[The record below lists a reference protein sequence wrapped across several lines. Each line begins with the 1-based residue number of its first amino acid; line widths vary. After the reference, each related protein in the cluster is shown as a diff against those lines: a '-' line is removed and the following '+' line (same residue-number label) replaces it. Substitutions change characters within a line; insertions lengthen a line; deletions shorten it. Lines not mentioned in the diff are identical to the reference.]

1 MHRIIFLLL
10 FAVNLQAQFSI
21 EPSPAE
27 GSANASVAYFNA
39 DSEIYN
45 NTDST
50 LNFVWKRITNEL
62 PHSWTSGI
70 CTNLGCLPPEVDEGT
85 FFLESGYS
93 IVFSC
98 SFFPNDL
105 TGNAKVEV
113 NIWLEEDSTQMI
125 QQTYFGYADPTNIAE
140 TDIKN
145 IISIFPNPIQE
156 TFSITQND
164 DIRKIEIY
172 NSLGQKI
179 KTYAAQATY
188 DIRFFSTDLY
198 FVKVF
203 NDQNEIIT
211 VLKLIK
217 G

>member
-1 MHRIIFLLL
+1 MHQIIFLLL

-21 EPSPAE
+21 EPSPSE
-27 GSANASVAYFNA
+27 GSANAAVAFFNA
-39 DSEIYN
+39 DSQIYN

-62 PHSWTSGI
+62 PNGWTSGI
-70 CTNLGCLPPEVDEGT
+70 CTNLGCLPPEVNEGT

-93 IVFSC
+93 VAFSC
-98 SFFPNDL
+98 SFFPNDIA
-105 TGNAKVEV
+105 GNAKVEV
-113 NIWLEEDSTQMI
+113 NIWIEEDSSQMI
-125 QQTYFGYADPTNIAE
+125 QQTYFGYANPTNIVE
-140 TDIKN
+140 TDIRN
-145 IISIFPNPIQE
+145 LISIFPNPIQE

-164 DIRKIEIY
+164 DIRKVEIY
-172 NSLGQKI
+172 NSLGQKV
-179 KTYAAQATY
+179 KTYSTQAIY
-188 DIRFFSTDLY
+188 DFRFASSDIY

-203 NDQNEIIT
+203 NEQNEIIT

>member
-1 MHRIIFLLL
+1 MLRVIFILLL
-10 FAVNLQAQFSI
+10 ASNLQAQFSI
-21 EPSPAE
+21 EPSPSE
-27 GSANASVAYFNA
+27 SSANASVAFFNA
-39 DSEIYN
+39 DSEIFN

-62 PHSWTSGI
+62 PHGWTSGI

-93 IVFSC
+93 IYFGC
-98 SFFPNDL
+98 TFFPNDIP
-105 TGNAKVEV
+105 GDAKVEV
-113 NIWLEEDSTQMI
+113 NIWIEEDSSQMI
-125 QQTYFGYADPTNIAE
+125 QQTYFGYTDPTNIIQ

-145 IISIFPNPIQE
+145 SISIFPNPIQE
-156 TFSITQND
+156 TFSITQNNE
-164 DIRKIEIY
+164 IHKLEIY

-179 KTYAAQATY
+179 KTYAPQSIY
-188 DIRFFSTDLY
+188 DFRFFPSDFY
-198 FVKVF
+198 FVKF
-203 NDQNEIIT
+203 FDKQNRLIT

>member
-21 EPSPAE
+21 EPSPTE
-27 GSANASVAYFNA
+27 GSANATVAFFNA

-62 PHSWTSGI
+62 PNGWTSGI

-93 IVFSC
+93 VVFSC
-98 SFFPNDL
+98 SFFPNDIV
-105 TGNAKVEV
+105 GNAKVEV
-113 NIWLEEDSTQMI
+113 NIWIEEDSTQLI
-125 QQTYFGYADPTNIAE
+125 QQTYLGYTDPTNIVQ
-140 TDIKN
+140 TDLKD
-145 IISIFPNPIQE
+145 IISIYPNPIQE

-164 DIRKIEIY
+164 GIHKIEIY
-172 NSLGQKI
+172 NSLGQKV
-179 KTYAAQATY
+179 KTYAPQSIY
-188 DIRFFSTDLY
+188 DFQPFPPDFY
-198 FVKVF
+198 FIKVF
-203 NDQNEIIT
+203 DKQNKIMT

-217 G
+217 E